1 MLNKKMCIV
10 FAILSF
16 LSMFEC
22 LLNYKFMSVESNKK
36 LGLSFYSSFLNLIF
50 LNLTY
55 ILTKVLVWHGL
66 DILKDQKLVLHHRQL
81 EKHCTRELR
90 REQMLLYL
98 FFICGDSPDPSS
110 IVIFS
115 LQQWVYVKPCTPIL
129 LVLSYA
135 YAHDFTRWLPME
147 LVMLSIKNKVKI
159 IKMEIHISLTHLDNK
174 ANNKR
179 VN

>member
-1 MLNKKMCIV
+1 
-10 FAILSF
+10 
-16 LSMFEC
+16 
-22 LLNYKFMSVESNKK
+22 
-36 LGLSFYSSFLNLIF
+36 
-50 LNLTY
+50 
-55 ILTKVLVWHGL
+55 
-66 DILKDQKLVLHHRQL
+66 
-81 EKHCTRELR
+81 
-90 REQMLLYL
+90 MLLYL

-129 LVLSYA
+129 LVLSCA
-135 YAHDFTRWLPME
+135 YAHDFTRWFPME

-179 VN
+179 VNWKIKRCRGHSILLMGRRNLGYFSFSFFVKGAQPLKEESWIPWLELSGFQMSTSKRYFSSHREIIC